1 MKNKISI
8 VLRLVVAILFLQ
20 TLYFKFT
27 GQPESVYIFKQL
39 GAEPFGRIAS
49 GIIELISIVLL
60 FIPRTKIIGIIV
72 SLIIISG
79 AIFSHLFVLGI
90 EIMNDGGTLFYLALI
105 IFIFSIVLLFIHK
118 DELLKTKH

>member
-8 VLRLVVAILFLQ
+8 VLRIVVAILFLQ

>member
-49 GIIELISIVLL
+49 GIVELIIIILL
-60 FIPRTKIIGIIV
+60 FIPRSKIIGIFL

-79 AIFSHLFVLGI
+79 AIFSHLCVLGV

-105 IFIFSIVLLFIHK
+105 IFIFSIALFFIHK

>member
-8 VLRLVVAILFLQ
+8 VLRLVVAFLFLQ

-27 GQPESVYIFKQL
+27 GQPESIYIFKQL
-39 GAEPFGRIAS
+39 GVEPFGRIAS
-49 GIIELISIVLL
+49 GIFELFSIVLL

-72 SLIIISG
+72 SLVIISG

-105 IFIFSIVLLFIHK
+105 IFIFSIALLFIHI

>member
-49 GIIELISIVLL
+49 GIVELISIVLL

-72 SLIIISG
+72 SLVIISG
-79 AIFSHLFVLGI
+79 AIFSHLFVLGV

>member
-8 VLRLVVAILFLQ
+8 VLRIVVAILFLQ

-49 GIIELISIVLL
+49 GIVELIIIILL
-60 FIPRTKIIGIIV
+60 FIPRSKIIGIFL

-79 AIFSHLFVLGI
+79 AIFSHLCVLGV

>member
-39 GAEPFGRIAS
+39 DAEPFGRIAS
-49 GIIELISIVLL
+49 GIVELIIIILL
-60 FIPRTKIIGIIV
+60 FIPRSKIIGIFL

-79 AIFSHLFVLGI
+79 AIFSHLCVLGV

>member
-8 VLRLVVAILFLQ
+8 VLRIVVAILFLQ

-49 GIIELISIVLL
+49 GIVELIIIILL
-60 FIPRTKIIGIIV
+60 FIPRSKIIGIIV

-79 AIFSHLFVLGI
+79 AIFSHLCVLGV

>member
-49 GIIELISIVLL
+49 GIVELIIIILL
-60 FIPRTKIIGIIV
+60 FIPRSKIIGIFL

-79 AIFSHLFVLGI
+79 AIFSHLCVLGV

-105 IFIFSIVLLFIHK
+105 IFIFSIVLFFIHK